1 MNAFETWLKNDFPE
15 ADLSRLPSGS
25 YRVQSV
31 RDMERAWLAA
41 SDRFIGAGWIDAEG
55 YSHTGCPP
63 PGEPKGWITLY
74 EVAP

>member
-31 RDMERAWLAA
+31 RDMERTWLAA
-41 SDRFIGAGWIDAEG
+41 YEAGADAVREEWRAYMDG
-55 YSHTGCPP
+55 GCR
-63 PGEPKGWITLY
+63 
-74 EVAP
+74 